1 MKPFSEEHDDLE
13 AIDVMDNMTFVLFG
27 ATGDLAKRKIYPALY
42 NLYVEGKMPESISV
56 IGLGRTELTN
66 EDLQAQIE
74 EALNEFSRRDVQSGN
89 VKEFLSKFRYF
100 IFDAMKEESYDR
112 LRKYIED
119 RESELG
125 IPDNRLF
132 YLSVAPRLVEMIT
145 TQLDKSGVSRTDG
158 WRRLIVEKPFGSDLE
173 SARELNDCL
182 KQVFDEEEIYRIDH
196 YLGKPMVQNLESLIR
211 PNPILKALWDH
222 DQIANVQITA
232 SETVGVGSRASYYD
246 KAGAIKDMVQNH
258 LLQLVMMTAVH
269 HEKKLSPKQTEEK
282 KREIMEALQPVK
294 TENLSTHVIR
304 GQYEEGELSGEAVPA
319 YRDES
324 GVAEGSNNDTFFAAK
339 LCIDNEYWRGIPFYI
354 RTGKRMNEKST
365 RIVIEFKKDTND
377 AGIVSNLLVI
387 QVNPDESIS
396 LRVNMK
402 DNSTDQFEP
411 QYISFSDN
419 SSTQPEAYERLLYDG
434 MVGNSTYFAH
444 WHEVELSWEWV
455 QPILD
460 AFEKDEVPLHFYP
473 AGSKGPS
480 ASHELLEKDGFE
492 WN

>member
-1 MKPFSEEHDDLE
+1 MED
-13 AIDVMDNMTFVLFG
+13 MTFVLFG

-66 EDLQAQIE
+66 EDLQAQVE
-74 EALNEFSRRDVQSGN
+74 EALNEFSRRDVQSEN
-89 VKEFLSKFRYF
+89 IQEFLSKFRYF

-145 TQLDKSGVSRTDG
+145 TQLDKSGVSRTNG

-173 SARELNDCL
+173 SARELNACL

-282 KREIMEALQPVK
+282 KREIMESLQPVEP
-294 TENLSTHVIR
+294 ENLSTHVIR

-324 GVAEGSNNDTFFAAK
+324 GVTEGSNNDTFFAAK

-365 RIVIEFKKDTND
+365 RIVIEFKKDTDD

-460 AFEKDEVPLHFYP
+460 AFEQDEVPLHFYP